1 MKIKERIYQ
10 FRDEVVA
17 LTKGIATRV
26 PLLYR
31 TFGQRH
37 TNLDLSE
44 ATADY
49 SYSVWIKHLAK
60 LHETAGCGVPEV
72 IAEVGPGDTLGT
84 GVAALLSGAT
94 RYIGV
99 DVLPFA
105 RTGPTMEVAHG
116 LVPLFATRRPCE
128 GEGVPR
134 FQHILDKN
142 GFLSSVLTDDLL
154 SRTLDPARVEA
165 ILEDVSSV
173 VRGVVPKNGFVTYV
187 APITES
193 AIPIASVDFLLSH
206 SVLEHVSDP
215 KESMRMF
222 HKWLKPGAI
231 MSHLFDLRSHGITRA
246 WDGHRAF
253 GERAWSVAVG
263 ARPFVINRLP
273 FADLVNIVESSGFRI
288 LLALRHQ
295 CEPTLSRDQLAKVW
309 QRQSDEELSTDGG
322 FIQAQRI

>member
-1 MKIKERIYQ
+1 VNERIYQ
-10 FRDEVVA
+10 FRDKVVA

-31 TFGQRH
+31 VFGQRH

-60 LHETAGCGVPEV
+60 LHETAACGVPEV

-99 DVLPFA
+99 DMLPFA
-105 RTGPTMEVAHG
+105 RTGPTIEVAQG
-116 LVPLFATRRPCE
+116 LIPLFATRRPCE
-128 GEGVPR
+128 GEGLPPFR
-134 FQHILDKN
+134 HILDKN

-154 SRTLDPARVEA
+154 SRSLDPSRVRA

-173 VRGVVPKNGFVTYV
+173 VRGVIPKNGFVTYV
-187 APITES
+187 APFTEG
-193 AIPIASVDFLLSH
+193 AIPTASVDFLLSH

-215 KESMRMF
+215 KKSMRMF

-253 GERAWSVAVG
+253 GEAAWSLVVG
-263 ARPFVINRLP
+263 ARPFLINRLP
-273 FADLVNIVESSGFRI
+273 FADIVNIIECSGFRI
-288 LLALRHQ
+288 LLALRHY
-295 CEPTLSRDQLAKVW
+295 CEPTLSRNQLAKLW
-309 QRQSDEELSTDGG
+309 RHQSDEELSTDGG
-322 FIQAQRI
+322 FIQAQRV

>member
-1 MKIKERIYQ
+1 MKNRIYQ
-10 FRDEVVA
+10 FRDEAVA

-31 TFGQRH
+31 MCGQRH
-37 TNLDLSE
+37 TTVDLSE

-60 LHETAGCGVPEV
+60 LHETARCGVPEV

-99 DVLPFA
+99 DMLPFA
-105 RTGPTMEVAHG
+105 RTGPSMEVAHG
-116 LVPLFATRRPCE
+116 LVPLFATRRACE
-128 GEGVPR
+128 GEEGTAR
-134 FQHILDKN
+134 FRHILDKN
-142 GFLSSVLTDDLL
+142 GFLSSVLTDELL
-154 SRTLDPARVEA
+154 SRTLDPSRVRA

-173 VRGVVPKNGFVTYV
+173 VRGVVPKNGFVTYI
-187 APITES
+187 APFTEG
-193 AIPIASVDFLLSH
+193 AIPTASVDFLLSH

-215 KESMRMF
+215 KASMRMF
-222 HKWLKPGAI
+222 HSWLKPGAI

-253 GERAWSVAVG
+253 GERAWSIAVG
-263 ARPFVINRLP
+263 ARPFLINRLP
-273 FADLVNIVESSGFRI
+273 FADIVNIVECSGFRI
-288 LLALRHQ
+288 LTALRHY
-295 CEPTLSRDQLAKVW
+295 CEPTLSRDQLATVW
-309 QRQSDEELSTDGG
+309 QRRSDEELSTDGG